1 MQGSFK
7 IVRRDFPAARCT
19 RRDDGVARGG
29 RAPREALPRTR
40 RVRRSAVRHAAR
52 PAAGSAPDWHGGGDE
67 PDWKVSEGPEVRRT
81 ADRIAEVLVGRTIER
96 VELRKRT
103 NGPGDELAARVVGTR
118 VKEVRTHGKNIV
130 IAFTRGLYL
139 HNHMMMWGKWR
150 TYMRRAY
157 DTGAAKPPPRV
168 SWRRRDA
175 AADQRAGREVDDVR
189 EDSRVRLVLATAEHV
204 AVQFNGPIL
213 RFSKS
218 DPAAAASIGCLGPD
232 VLAGAL
238 PVREVERRLAERGG
252 KTLADLLLDQSF
264 VAGIGNKYKS
274 DILFLLGLHPFRRA
288 SSLDASERAR
298 LFAEIPRML
307 RFGYE
312 NGGRSRPLEDGESAR
327 SWDTRHWVFRRGGRP
342 CFHCSAQIRT
352 DRASS
357 ARVTFW
363 CPRCQPEP
371 AQVPAA
377 RREPQAAPAPARA
390 RAPRRSSPPAAPGD
404 RPRRTARTR
413 A

>member
-7 IVRRDFPAARCT
+7 FVRRDFPPVRCT
-19 RRDDGVARGG
+19 RPGCGDTRDLRAG
-29 RAPREALPRTR
+29 RATCRTSCCVIRTGALW
-40 RVRRSAVRHAAR
+40 RVDTNASQ
-52 PAAGSAPDWHGGGDE
+52 WN
-67 PDWKVSEGPEVRRT
+67 VSEGPEVRRT
-81 ADRIAEVLVGRTIER
+81 ADRIAEVLLGRTVEH

-103 NGPGDELAARVVGTR
+103 SAVGDELAARVVGTR
-118 VKEVRTHGKNIV
+118 VKAVRTHGKNIV
-130 IAFTRGLYL
+130 VAFTKGLWL

-150 TYMRRAY
+150 TYTRRAF
-157 DTGAAKPPPRV
+157 DAGKAKPPPRV

-175 AADQRAGREVDDVR
+175 ARDDRAGREVDDVR
-189 EDSRVRLVLATAEHV
+189 EDSRVRLVIATADHV

-218 DPAAAASIGCLGPD
+218 DPAAAGSIERLGPD
-232 VLAGAL
+232 ALAGAL

-298 LFAEIPRML
+298 LLAEIPRML

-312 NGGRSRPLEDGESAR
+312 NGGRSRPVEDGESAR